1 MMRYRV
7 IPLLDYENALLQ
19 AKSVCPQI
27 LIERYSS
34 HEQVM
39 QRRLTAYLALAEL
52 CGGSL
57 PKMVWDENGKPY
69 FEGSSLFCSISHT
82 DTGAAAVIADFPVGI
97 DLQILT
103 DRGDR
108 LAERVCGDIEHVA
121 MRQESDPALRNALFT
136 RIWSGKEAAVKVCG
150 KGLGMIGLKS
160 IEVDLTAQT
169 ASIGDTVYTLC
180 YPKTELADT
189 VCCIA
194 KMKE

>member
-7 IPLLDYENALLQ
+7 IPLLDYEDALLQ

-57 PKMVWDENGKPY
+57 PKMVWDENSKPY

-103 DRGDR
+103 DRGNR
-108 LAERVCGDIEHVA
+108 LAERVCGDTEHFA
-121 MRQESDPALRNALFT
+121 MRQESAFSNSSLN
-136 RIWSGKEAAVKVCG
+136 IWKFKIPI
-150 KGLGMIGLKS
+150 LLKPHL
-160 IEVDLTAQT
+160 ENFEHYF
-169 ASIGDTVYTLC
+169 AS
-180 YPKTELADT
+180 
-189 VCCIA
+189 
-194 KMKE
+194 M

>member
-7 IPLLDYENALLQ
+7 TPLLDYEDALLQ

-82 DTGAAAVIADFPVGI
+82 DTGAAAVIAAAAAGCA
-97 DLQILT
+97 LILI
-103 DRGDR
+103 RR
-108 LAERVCGDIEHVA
+108 
-121 MRQESDPALRNALFT
+121 
-136 RIWSGKEAAVKVCG
+136 KKAA
-150 KGLGMIGLKS
+150 
-160 IEVDLTAQT
+160 
-169 ASIGDTVYTLC
+169 
-180 YPKTELADT
+180 
-189 VCCIA
+189 
-194 KMKE
+194 